1 MTNPTELLEGELREI
16 FAEDAA
22 GTPVAGALVAEVRR
36 RVRRR
41 RWVIGGSGV
50 AAAATL
56 GVALVAAALGAST
69 PDGVPSAAGPER
81 HGALAGDE
89 GASCVE
95 AYTPSAVATR
105 AFAFDGTVTAIG
117 PGTTDR
123 ADAVLGLVAV
133 TFEVHEWFGGGTGE
147 TVTVDMFPPGPDQPD
162 QASESAPS
170 YGVGTRLLVS
180 GEPRWG
186 GEPLQDAIAWTC
198 GFTRYYDETTA
209 ADWRAAVA
217 TG

>member
-16 FAEDAA
+16 FAKDAA

-50 AAAATL
+50 TAAATL

-69 PDGVPSAAGPER
+69 PGEG
-81 HGALAGDE
+81 

-95 AYTPSAVATR
+95 AYTPGAVATR
-105 AFAFDGTVTAIG
+105 AFAFDGAVTAIG

-133 TFEVHEWFGGGTGE
+133 TFEVREWFGGGTGE

-198 GFTRYYDETTA
+198 GFTRYHDEATA
-209 ADWRAAVA
+209 AEWRSAFAAR
-217 TG
+217 